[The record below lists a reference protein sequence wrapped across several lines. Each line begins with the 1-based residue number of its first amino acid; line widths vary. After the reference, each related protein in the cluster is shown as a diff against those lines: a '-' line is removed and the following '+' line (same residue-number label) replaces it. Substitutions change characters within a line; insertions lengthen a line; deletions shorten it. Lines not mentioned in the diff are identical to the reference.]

1 MNDTSANPR
10 KGPGLRVWL
19 MGIRPR
25 TLTMSA
31 VPVIVGA
38 SLAWSRGAAV
48 DALTFAVTL
57 TAAVAIQIGTNLLND
72 ASDGL
77 RGTDGPDRLGPLRLT
92 GSGLASASQVRRVA
106 IASFL
111 IALAAGVYLVHV
123 GGIVILLIGL
133 ASLAAGYA
141 YSSGPRPLSYGPW
154 GEAYVVI
161 FFGIAAVAGS
171 DYLQSHRLPD
181 LGVILTG
188 IAIGCPA
195 AAVLLVNNVRD
206 FDADLRAGRRTLAGR
221 IGTVAAKRLYGV
233 LMLLPFPLLLVA
245 IGWRDAGLVALALPL
260 ILWLAARFQG
270 MAPGP
275 QMNDLLGRTALAQSL
290 IAALLVT
297 DLLT

>member
-1 MNDTSANPR
+1 
-10 KGPGLRVWL
+10 
-19 MGIRPR
+19 
-25 TLTMSA
+25 MSA